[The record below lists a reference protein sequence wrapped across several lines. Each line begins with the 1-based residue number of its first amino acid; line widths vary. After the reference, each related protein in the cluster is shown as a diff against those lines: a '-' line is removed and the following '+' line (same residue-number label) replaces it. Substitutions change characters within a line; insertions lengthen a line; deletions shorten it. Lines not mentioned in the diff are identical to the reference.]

1 MTDKDYM
8 QEAINLARLGAGF
21 TAPNPMVGAVVVKD
35 GVIVGKGYHH
45 KYGQAHAEVEALAM
59 AGLQAQGATLYVTL
73 EPCAHYGKTPPCAN
87 RVVEAGIKR
96 VVIGSVDPNPLVA
109 GKGIAILKAGGIQ
122 VDRSSLEDFCIDL
135 NQDFFTF
142 IQTKKPHITL
152 KSAMSLDGKIATR
165 SGQSQWI
172 TNQSARADGHV
183 LRAKH
188 QAMMVGVGT
197 ILSDDPS
204 LNARATSQAVYGIDN
219 HPIHQPDVII
229 LDSLGRTPLGAKVFQ
244 EAGRQVLIFVSEEC
258 SMGARDALQDLG
270 AQVIEV
276 AAREG
281 VLDLEEILLTLGQ
294 MGYMSILVEG
304 GSALLASFAEE
315 EAFDAIVTYIGNEVI
330 GGLEATPALGGQGF
344 ACLEDTPQLTF
355 KSAVIIDN
363 NIKIVAERNGREGA
377 YVHRNH

>member
-1 MTDKDYM
+1 
-8 QEAINLARLGAGF
+8 
-21 TAPNPMVGAVVVKD
+21 
-35 GVIVGKGYHH
+35 
-45 KYGQAHAEVEALAM
+45 
-59 AGLQAQGATLYVTL
+59 
-73 EPCAHYGKTPPCAN
+73 
-87 RVVEAGIKR
+87 
-96 VVIGSVDPNPLVA
+96 
-109 GKGIAILKAGGIQ
+109 
-122 VDRSSLEDFCIDL
+122 
-135 NQDFFTF
+135 
-142 IQTKKPHITL
+142 
-152 KSAMSLDGKIATR
+152 
-165 SGQSQWI
+165 
-172 TNQSARADGHV
+172 
-183 LRAKH
+183 
-188 QAMMVGVGT
+188 
-197 ILSDDPS
+197 
-204 LNARATSQAVYGIDN
+204 
-219 HPIHQPDVII
+219 
-229 LDSLGRTPLGAKVFQ
+229 
-244 EAGRQVLIFVSEEC
+244 
-258 SMGARDALQDLG
+258 MGARDALQDLG